1 MSREE
6 LHLVRPSWRHPERA
20 SQRLDLI
27 PHLGFLPPRPLLPC
41 LEGKAD
47 REAPSCRVRAEAER
61 EEEARVCTGSLALL
75 AKLSPSSWAPRAEHP
90 SLFSAH
96 HTPLRTLLHLLPGGC
111 ALPRQPCEG
120 APVPTRPAVT
130 PALPLLP
137 PGLQALTQ
145 PPSPLSVST
154 VCCLT
159 NSSSRKGEF
168 IEEKDQSFCWK
179 MLFPVLVSCFLALH
193 VHTQGQHIN

>member
-1 MSREE
+1 M
-6 LHLVRPSWRHPERA
+6 PSHT
-20 SQRLDLI
+20 
-27 PHLGFLPPRPLLPC
+27 HC
-41 LEGKAD
+41 L
-47 REAPSCRVRAEAER
+47 
-61 EEEARVCTGSLALL
+61 
-75 AKLSPSSWAPRAEHP
+75 
-90 SLFSAH
+90 
-96 HTPLRTLLHLLPGGC
+96 
-111 ALPRQPCEG
+111 EG
-120 APVPTRPAVT
+120 APVPTRTAVS

-137 PGLQALTQ
+137 LGLQALTR

-193 VHTQGQHIN
+193 IHTQGQHMLGSPVQETEAPPGPGGALPHPLKEKPLPPRANKPRPGTARPLPYLPRFSPEAEGGGAGEVMSLPPQSYGVTAD